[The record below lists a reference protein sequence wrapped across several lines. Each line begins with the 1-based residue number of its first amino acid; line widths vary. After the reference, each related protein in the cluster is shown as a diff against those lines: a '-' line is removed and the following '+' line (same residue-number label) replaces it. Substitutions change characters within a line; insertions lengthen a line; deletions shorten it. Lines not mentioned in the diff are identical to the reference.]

1 MFNENNLI
9 ESLLTSDKMPLIQES
24 EMNSYRVILE
34 NQEKECEKLMMSEGS
49 VSADI
54 QQFIPIFM
62 PLARRVM
69 PKLIANELVGI
80 QPMSMP
86 TGYLFSIAFRY
97 TGDGVNSAS
106 PVNNSTIIEVTP
118 DEADKLKAEIGKNIK
133 FDTKDD
139 IPVLYVEGKYVLVGA
154 KDITTDMTPGAATT
168 NTVANVPAAVLGVYS
183 SELAFQ
189 KIFKNYTGPHTT
201 AQGEGLATD
210 MKEIGFS
217 IEKKAIEAKT
227 RKLKARYT
235 IELYQDLKAIHGL
248 NADEEL
254 MNIMGQEVEQELN
267 REIIEFVNGLATI
280 TTDFKI
286 DSIPGRYEIEKFAH
300 LSARIDQ
307 EALEIARWCRRGA
320 GNVIIASPKVVSLLK
335 ALNGYKPIET
345 KADIKIEA
353 NPAVVGTLDGR
364 KVIMDSF
371 AKEDYVTIL
380 YKGANKADAAA
391 FYAPYT
397 PVSFTKVTHQES
409 GQPAVVLM
417 SRYGI
422 AANPVSP
429 ETYVRSFKVNFQDV
443 KCLS

>member
-106 PVNNSTIIEVTP
+106 PVNNSTIIEVAA

-154 KDITTDMTPGAATT
+154 KDITTDMTPAAATT
-168 NTVANVPAAVLGVYS
+168 NTVANVPTDILGVYS

-280 TTDFKI
+280 TTDFNIK
-286 DSIPGRYEIEKFAH
+286 DIPGRYEIEKFAH

-364 KVIMDSF
+364 KVIMDIF

-397 PVSFTKVTHQES
+397 PVSFTKITHQES
-409 GQPAVVLM
+409 GQPAIVLM

-422 AANPVSP
+422 EANPISP
-429 ETYVRSFKVNFQDV
+429 ETYVRTFKVNFTDI
-443 KCLS
+443 KSLA

>member
-106 PVNNSTIIEVTP
+106 PVNNSTIIEVTAE
-118 DEADKLKAEIGKNIK
+118 EAEKLKTEIGKNLK

-139 IPVLYVEGKYVLVGA
+139 VPVLYVEGKYVLVGA
-154 KDITTDMTPGAATT
+154 KDITTDMTPAAATT
-168 NTVANVPAAVLGVYS
+168 NTVANVPTDILGVYS

-280 TTDFKI
+280 TTDFNIK
-286 DSIPGRYEIEKFAH
+286 DIPGRYEIEKFAH

-364 KVIMDSF
+364 KVIMDIF

-380 YKGANKADAAA
+380 YKGTNKADAAA

-409 GQPAVVLM
+409 GQPAIVLM

-422 AANPVSP
+422 EANPVSP
-429 ETYVRSFKVNFQDV
+429 ETYVRTFKVDFKNV
-443 KCLS
+443 HSLS

>member
-106 PVNNSTIIEVTP
+106 PVNNSTIIEVAP
-118 DEADKLKAEIGKNIK
+118 DEAEKLKAEIGKNLK

-154 KDITTDMTPGAATT
+154 KDITTDMTPAAATT
-168 NTVANVPAAVLGVYS
+168 NTVANVPTDILGVYS

-280 TTDFKI
+280 TTDFNIK
-286 DSIPGRYEIEKFAH
+286 DIPGRYEIEKFAH

-364 KVIMDSF
+364 KVIMDIF

-409 GQPAVVLM
+409 GQPAIVLM

-422 AANPVSP
+422 EANPVSP
-429 ETYVRSFKVNFQDV
+429 ETYVRTFKVDFKNV
-443 KCLS
+443 HSLS

>member
-106 PVNNSTIIEVTP
+106 PVNNSTIIEVTAE
-118 DEADKLKAEIGKNIK
+118 EADKLKAEIGKNLK

-139 IPVLYVEGKYVLVGA
+139 VPVLYVEGKYVLVGA
-154 KDITTDMTPGAATT
+154 KDITTDTNVTAATN
-168 NTVANVPAAVLGVYS
+168 NTVANVPTDILGVYS

-364 KVIMDSF
+364 KVIMDIF

-380 YKGANKADAAA
+380 YKGTNKADAAA

-409 GQPAVVLM
+409 GQPAIVLM

-422 AANPVSP
+422 EANPVSP
-429 ETYVRSFKVNFQDV
+429 ETYVRTFKVDFRNV
-443 KCLS
+443 HSLS

>member
-106 PVNNSTIIEVTP
+106 PVNNSTIIEVAA
-118 DEADKLKAEIGKNIK
+118 DEAEKLKTEIGKNLK

-154 KDITTDMTPGAATT
+154 KDITTDMTPAAATT
-168 NTVANVPAAVLGVYS
+168 NTVANVPTDILGVYS

-280 TTDFKI
+280 TTDFNIK
-286 DSIPGRYEIEKFAH
+286 DIPGRYEIEKFAH

-364 KVIMDSF
+364 KVIMDIF

-397 PVSFTKVTHQES
+397 PVSFTKITHQES
-409 GQPAVVLM
+409 GQPAIVLM

-422 AANPVSP
+422 EANPVSP
-429 ETYVRSFKVNFQDV
+429 ETYVRTFKVDFKNV
-443 KCLS
+443 HSLS

>member
-106 PVNNSTIIEVTP
+106 PVNNSTIIEVAP
-118 DEADKLKAEIGKNIK
+118 DEAEKLKAEIGKNLK

-154 KDITTDMTPGAATT
+154 KDITTDMTPAAATT
-168 NTVANVPAAVLGVYS
+168 NTVANVPTDILGVYS

-280 TTDFKI
+280 TTDFNIK
-286 DSIPGRYEIEKFAH
+286 DIPGRYEIEKFAH

-364 KVIMDSF
+364 KVIMDIF

-380 YKGANKADAAA
+380 YKGTNKADAAA

-409 GQPAVVLM
+409 GQPAIVLM

-422 AANPVSP
+422 EANPVSP
-429 ETYVRSFKVNFQDV
+429 ETYVRTFKVDFKNV
-443 KCLS
+443 HSLS

>member
-118 DEADKLKAEIGKNIK
+118 EEAEKLKAEIGKNIK

-168 NTVANVPAAVLGVYS
+168 NTVTNVPAAVLGVYS

-280 TTDFKI
+280 TTDFNIK
-286 DSIPGRYEIEKFAH
+286 DIPGRYEIEKFAH

-364 KVIMDSF
+364 KVIMDIF

-380 YKGANKADAAA
+380 YKGTNKADAAA

-409 GQPAVVLM
+409 GQPAIVLM

-422 AANPVSP
+422 EANPVSP
-429 ETYVRSFKVNFQDV
+429 ETYVRTFKVDFKNV
-443 KCLS
+443 HSLS

>member
-106 PVNNSTIIEVTP
+106 PVNNSTIIEVTAE
-118 DEADKLKAEIGKNIK
+118 EAEKLKTEIGKNLK

-154 KDITTDMTPGAATT
+154 KDITTDMTPAAATT
-168 NTVANVPAAVLGVYS
+168 NTVANVPTDILGVYS

-280 TTDFKI
+280 TTDFNIK
-286 DSIPGRYEIEKFAH
+286 DIPGRYEIEKFAH

-364 KVIMDSF
+364 KVIMDIF

-409 GQPAVVLM
+409 GQPAIVLM

-422 AANPVSP
+422 EANPVSP
-429 ETYVRSFKVNFQDV
+429 ETYVRTFKVDFKNV
-443 KCLS
+443 HSLS

>member
-106 PVNNSTIIEVTP
+106 PVNNSTIIEVAA

-154 KDITTDMTPGAATT
+154 KDITTDMTPAAATT
-168 NTVANVPAAVLGVYS
+168 NTVANVPTDILGVYS

-280 TTDFKI
+280 TTDFNIK
-286 DSIPGRYEIEKFAH
+286 DIPGRYEIEKFAH

-364 KVIMDSF
+364 KVIMDIF

-409 GQPAVVLM
+409 GQPAIVLM

-422 AANPVSP
+422 EANPVSP
-429 ETYVRSFKVNFQDV
+429 ETYVRTFKVDFKNV
-443 KCLS
+443 HSLS

>member
-106 PVNNSTIIEVTP
+106 PVNNSTIIEVKP
-118 DEADKLKAEIGKNIK
+118 EEAEKLKTEIGKNLK

-154 KDITTDMTPGAATT
+154 KDITTDMTPATATNNAAQ
-168 NTVANVPAAVLGVYS
+168 NVPNAVLGVYS

-280 TTDFKI
+280 TTDFNIK
-286 DSIPGRYEIEKFAH
+286 DIPGRYEIEKFAH

-364 KVIMDSF
+364 KVIMDIF

-380 YKGANKADAAA
+380 YKGTNKADAAA

-409 GQPAVVLM
+409 GQPAIVLM

-422 AANPVSP
+422 EANPVSP
-429 ETYVRSFKVNFQDV
+429 ETYVRTFKVDFTNIHS
-443 KCLS
+443 LS

>member
-106 PVNNSTIIEVTP
+106 PVNNSTIIEVTAE
-118 DEADKLKAEIGKNIK
+118 EANKLKAEIGKNLK
-133 FDTKDD
+133 FDAKDD
-139 IPVLYVEGKYVLVGA
+139 VPVLDVEGKYVLVGT
-154 KDITTDMTPGAATT
+154 KDITTDTNVTTATNNAAQ
-168 NTVANVPAAVLGVYS
+168 NVPTDILGVYS

-364 KVIMDSF
+364 KVIMDIF

-380 YKGANKADAAA
+380 YKGTNKADAAA

-409 GQPAVVLM
+409 GQPAIVLM

-422 AANPVSP
+422 EANPVSP
-429 ETYVRSFKVNFQDV
+429 ETYVRTFKVNFTDI
-443 KCLS
+443 KSLA

>member
-106 PVNNSTIIEVTP
+106 PVNNSTIIEVTAE
-118 DEADKLKAEIGKNIK
+118 EAEKLKTEIGKNLK

-154 KDITTDMTPGAATT
+154 KDITTDMTPAAATT
-168 NTVANVPAAVLGVYS
+168 NTVANVPTDILGVYS

-307 EALEIARWCRRGA
+307 EALEIARWCRR
-320 GNVIIASPKVVSLLK
+320 ASTSYS
-335 ALNGYKPIET
+335 NST
-345 KADIKIEA
+345 
-353 NPAVVGTLDGR
+353 
-364 KVIMDSF
+364 
-371 AKEDYVTIL
+371 
-380 YKGANKADAAA
+380 
-391 FYAPYT
+391 
-397 PVSFTKVTHQES
+397 
-409 GQPAVVLM
+409 
-417 SRYGI
+417 SR
-422 AANPVSP
+422 ASTA
-429 ETYVRSFKVNFQDV
+429 
-443 KCLS
+443 

>member
-106 PVNNSTIIEVTP
+106 PVNNSTIIEVAAE
-118 DEADKLKAEIGKNIK
+118 EAEKLKTEIGKNLK

-139 IPVLYVEGKYVLVGA
+139 VPVLYVEGKYVLVGA
-154 KDITTDMTPGAATT
+154 KDITTDTNVTAATN
-168 NTVANVPAAVLGVYS
+168 NTVANVPTDILGVYS

-280 TTDFKI
+280 TTDFNIK
-286 DSIPGRYEIEKFAH
+286 DIPGRYEIEKFAH

-364 KVIMDSF
+364 KVIMDIF

-397 PVSFTKVTHQES
+397 PVSFTKITHQES

-422 AANPVSP
+422 EANPVSP
-429 ETYVRSFKVNFQDV
+429 ETYVRTFKVDFTNI
-443 KCLS
+443 KSLS

>member
-106 PVNNSTIIEVTP
+106 PVNNSTIIEVTAE
-118 DEADKLKAEIGKNIK
+118 EAEKLKTEIGKNLK

-139 IPVLYVEGKYVLVGA
+139 VPVLYVEGKYVLVGA
-154 KDITTDMTPGAATT
+154 KDITTDTNVAAATN
-168 NTVANVPAAVLGVYS
+168 NTVANVPTDILGVYS

-364 KVIMDSF
+364 KVIMDIF

-380 YKGANKADAAA
+380 YKGTNKADAAA

-409 GQPAVVLM
+409 GQPAIVLM

-422 AANPVSP
+422 EANPVSP
-429 ETYVRSFKVNFQDV
+429 ETYVRTFKVDFKNV
-443 KCLS
+443 HSLS

>member
-106 PVNNSTIIEVTP
+106 PVNNSTIIEVTAE
-118 DEADKLKAEIGKNIK
+118 EAEKLKTEIGKNLK

-139 IPVLYVEGKYVLVGA
+139 VPVLYVEGKYVLVGT
-154 KDITTDMTPGAATT
+154 KDITTDTNVTAATN
-168 NTVANVPAAVLGVYS
+168 NTVANVPADILGVYS

-364 KVIMDSF
+364 KVIMDIF

-409 GQPAVVLM
+409 GQPAIVLM

-422 AANPVSP
+422 EANPVSP
-429 ETYVRSFKVNFQDV
+429 ETYARTFKVDFKNV
-443 KCLS
+443 HSLS

>member
-106 PVNNSTIIEVTP
+106 PVNNSTIIEVAA
-118 DEADKLKAEIGKNIK
+118 DEAEKLKTEIGKNIK

-168 NTVANVPAAVLGVYS
+168 NTVANVPADILGVYS

-267 REIIEFVNGLATI
+267 REIIEFVNG
-280 TTDFKI
+280 
-286 DSIPGRYEIEKFAH
+286 RYEIEKFAH

-364 KVIMDSF
+364 KVIMDIF

-409 GQPAVVLM
+409 GQPAIVLM

-422 AANPVSP
+422 EANPVSP
-429 ETYVRSFKVNFQDV
+429 ETYVRTFKVDFKNV
-443 KCLS
+443 HSLS